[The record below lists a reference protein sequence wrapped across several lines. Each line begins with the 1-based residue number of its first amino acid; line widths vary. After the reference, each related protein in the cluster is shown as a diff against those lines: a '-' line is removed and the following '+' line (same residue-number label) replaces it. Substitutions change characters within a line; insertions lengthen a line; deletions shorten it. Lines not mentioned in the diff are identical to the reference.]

1 MKRGAT
7 CWGHRKSRATRH
19 APMTIEKDS
28 PARPCGARLGGV
40 RAMHLQLVVGLGRR
54 WFTQFPGRPAA
65 VLVSDG
71 TLHVTRGRLANKT
84 VACFYFGS

>member
-1 MKRGAT
+1 
-7 CWGHRKSRATRH
+7 
-19 APMTIEKDS
+19 
-28 PARPCGARLGGV
+28 
-40 RAMHLQLVVGLGRR
+40 MHLQLVVGLGRR